1 MPSTPE
7 QLSPGLF
14 VVRPAAAPA
23 RKQAKAPADRDLQA
37 RLGASASVEALSGPT
52 PGWLVKLKRAPKTA
66 RAGWNSLH
74 RLLGDGYV
82 VLPAI
87 VDDAGRA
94 RYPTGLL
101 SLRFGNDA
109 SEEALHEIGMHYGLE
124 LVGRTR
130 FTRQQ
135 ALFRPAGGSEVF
147 LPDVSGRIERDDKV
161 EAVWFDAESAFTR
174 T

>member
-1 MPSTPE
+1 MPSSSD

-14 VVRPAAAPA
+14 VVRPAAAVA
-23 RKQAKAPADRDLQA
+23 KQAAKVPAGEDLQS
-37 RLGASASVEALSGPT
+37 RLGANARVEALSGPT

-74 RLLGDGYV
+74 RLLGEGYV

-87 VDDAGRA
+87 VDDAGRP

-109 SEEALHEIGMHYGLE
+109 SEEALHEIGIHYGLE
-124 LVGRTR
+124 LVGRTK

-147 LPDVSGRIERDDKV
+147 LPDVSGRIERDDKI

>member
-14 VVRPAAAPA
+14 VVRPAPDCAQDAAQRA
-23 RKQAKAPADRDLQA
+23 AGQELQS
-37 RLGASASVEALSGPT
+37 RLGASARVEALSGPT

-74 RLLGDGYV
+74 RLLGEDYV

-87 VDDAGRA
+87 VDDTGRP

-101 SLRFGNDA
+101 SLRFGGDA
-109 SEEALHEIGMHYGLE
+109 SEEALHEIGVHYGLE
-124 LVGRTR
+124 LVARTK